1 MSSVS
6 EMPSSYDQMIE
17 MAAGLSFAEKLRFNA
32 DFASLLK
39 KDAKAGSVGKAV
51 KKEKKEK
58 DAESDKP
65 KRGAGVGQ
73 LAWFAFVKH
82 CKATMADRF
91 TECSKE
97 PERLTVVKAIKSE
110 DGAAY
115 EAFVAQFKAESA
127 SASAAASEDEGVAP
141 AAPAAPSAPASGST
155 PSKVEALKAAMAAK
169 KAAAA
174 KPEAKAKSEA
184 KSEAKAKKE
193 PKEVKAKKE
202 PKEPKAKK
210 EPKATGGG
218 GGGGPGP
225 AASASASE
233 SELPMPIKV
242 IGGKRYFWDTDTNG
256 LFAVEDDDSFGD
268 WVGIFQPADEAQPIR
283 YTDGPGSE

>member
-1 MSSVS
+1 MNSA
-6 EMPSSYDQMIE
+6 YDQMIE

-32 DFASLLK
+32 DFAALIK

-51 KKEKKEK
+51 KKDKKEK

-97 PERLTVVKAIKSE
+97 PERLTVVKAIKAE

-127 SASAAASEDEGVAP
+127 SASAAASEDEGASGSGSAP
-141 AAPAAPSAPASGST
+141 AAPAAPSAPSVPV

-169 KAAAA
+169 KAAKAEA
-174 KPEAKAKSEA
+174 KPEAK
-184 KSEAKAKKE
+184 E
-193 PKEVKAKKE
+193 PKAKKE

-210 EPKATGGG
+210 EPKEPKAKKSAGG

-225 AASASASE
+225 APSAVAE
-233 SELPMPIKV
+233 QLPMPIKV
-242 IGGKRYFWDTDTNG
+242 IGGKRYFWDTDNNG
-256 LFAVEDDDSFGD
+256 LMTVEDDDSFGG
-268 WVGIFQPADEAQPIR
+268 WVGFFQPTNEAEPIR
-283 YTDGPGSE
+283 YTDGPDCE

>member
-6 EMPSSYDQMIE
+6 EMPSAYDQMIE

-97 PERLTVVKAIKSE
+97 PERLTVVKAIKAE

-115 EAFVAQFKAESA
+115 ETFVAQFKAESA
-127 SASAAASEDEGVAP
+127 SASAAASEDEGSAP
-141 AAPAAPSAPASGST
+141 AAAPAAPVL
-155 PSKVEALKAAMAAK
+155 SKVEALKAGMAAK

-174 KPEAKAKSEA
+174 EAKAKEV
-184 KSEAKAKKE
+184 KE
-193 PKEVKAKKE
+193 PKAKEAKEPKAKKE

-210 EPKATGGG
+210 EPKEPKAKKSVGG

-225 AASASASE
+225 AASAVASAVAE
-233 SELPMPIKV
+233 QLPMPIKV
-242 IGGKRYFWDTDTNG
+242 IGGKRYFWDTDNNG
-256 LFAVEDDDSFGD
+256 LMTVEDDDSFGG
-268 WVGIFQPADEAQPIR
+268 WVGFFQPANEEQPIR
-283 YTDGPGSE
+283 YTDGPECE

>member
-6 EMPSSYDQMIE
+6 EMNSAYDQMIE

-32 DFASLLK
+32 DFAALIK

-51 KKEKKEK
+51 KKDKKEK

-97 PERLTVVKAIKSE
+97 PERLTVVKAIKAE

-127 SASAAASEDEGVAP
+127 SASAAASEDEGASGSGSAP
-141 AAPAAPSAPASGST
+141 AAPAAPSAPSVPV

-169 KAAAA
+169 KAAKAEA
-174 KPEAKAKSEA
+174 KPEAK
-184 KSEAKAKKE
+184 E
-193 PKEVKAKKE
+193 PKAKKE

-210 EPKATGGG
+210 EPKEPKAKKSAGG

-225 AASASASE
+225 APSAVAE
-233 SELPMPIKV
+233 QLPMPIKV
-242 IGGKRYFWDTDTNG
+242 IGGKRYFWDTDNNG
-256 LFAVEDDDSFGD
+256 LMTVEDDDSFGG
-268 WVGIFQPADEAQPIR
+268 WVGFFQPTNEAEPIR
-283 YTDGPGSE
+283 YTDGPDCE